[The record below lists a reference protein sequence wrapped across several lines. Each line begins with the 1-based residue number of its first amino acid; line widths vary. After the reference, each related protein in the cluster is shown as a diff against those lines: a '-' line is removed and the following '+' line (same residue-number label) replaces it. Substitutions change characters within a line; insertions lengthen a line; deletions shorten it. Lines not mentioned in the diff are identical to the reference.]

1 MFLEGGDKMKNNIKT
16 LREAKGITQ
25 SELARLMNVSAP
37 TITYWERNEKQ
48 PRMDKAIELADILES
63 NVSYLLGLSSIP
75 SLTEMDYSD
84 QVDFNE
90 LLKDGMDIHYTIKSK
105 GEYKVLK
112 NLCALTPE
120 QMDELGTLLDLY
132 SLRLFES
139 KLTGDAS
146 SQSTKE
152 QSLLDDL
159 RELKGKYF
167 KSQSE

>member
-1 MFLEGGDKMKNNIKT
+1 MLLEGGDKMKNNIKT

-48 PRMDKAIELADILES
+48 PRMDKAIELAGILES

-84 QVDFNE
+84 QVDFNK
-90 LLKDGMDIHYTIKSK
+90 LLEDGVDIHYTIKSK

-112 NLCALTPE
+112 NLSTLTSE
-120 QMDELGTLLDLY
+120 QMSELGSLLDLY
-132 SLRLFES
+132 SLRLFEA
-139 KLTGDAS
+139 KLAS
-146 SQSTKE
+146 DTDSQSTNE

-159 RELKGKYF
+159 RGLKEKYF
-167 KSQSE
+167 KSQPE

>member
-1 MFLEGGDKMKNNIKT
+1 MLSKGGDIMKNNIKT
-16 LREAKGITQ
+16 LREAKGIIQ

-48 PRMDKAIELADILES
+48 PRMDKAEELADILES

-75 SLTEMDYSD
+75 SLVEMDYSD

-90 LLKDGMDIHYTIKSK
+90 LLKEGVDVHYTIKSK

-112 NLCALTPE
+112 NLSALTSE
-120 QMDELGTLLDLY
+120 QMNELGSLLDLY

-139 KLTGDAS
+139 KLAS
-146 SQSTKE
+146 DTNAQSIKE
-152 QSLLDDL
+152 QSLLNDL
-159 RELKGKYF
+159 RELKSKYF
-167 KSQSE
+167 KSKSI